1 VAGFIL
7 AHQELV
13 VAFDLFLGKNEP
25 MVGRVPGNPSA
36 VMEFQE
42 FGCVAEI
49 AAFLVLALGL
59 DGAELV
65 ERFLELAGEA
75 GAVEAQAG

>member
-1 VAGFIL
+1 
-7 AHQELV
+7 
-13 VAFDLFLGKNEP
+13 
-25 MVGRVPGNPSA
+25 
-36 VMEFQE
+36 MEFQE

-49 AAFLVLALGL
+49 AAFLVLAVGL

-75 GAVEAQAG
+75 RAVEA

>member
-1 VAGFIL
+1 
-7 AHQELV
+7 
-13 VAFDLFLGKNEP
+13 

-42 FGCVAEI
+42 LGCVAEI
-49 AAFLVLALGL
+49 AAFLVLAVGL

-65 ERFLELAGEA
+65 ERFLELAGKA
-75 GAVEAQAG
+75 RAVEA